1 MIRIALAAALS
12 LAPALGQAQSNDD
25 SGIELFVTDGDAP
38 APGQVE
44 AEVAVDPLALCMARP
59 GSPVCVGLTP
69 GDAGGDLE
77 STATAEGALQLE
89 LVIYDADADTVKSV
103 VVEPDYAADDYVPPA
118 DDYVADDGTYAPP
131 PQRDGY
137 AGDVKLPDEYAC
149 GDYVAVPTV
158 AISIAFDF
166 GSAKIRW
173 DQRDKIA
180 QIGHAL
186 SDRLNY
192 DTPYA
197 VIGHTDA
204 VGSYRYNC
212 DLSWRRA
219 TAVVSALQGGWNLP
233 HMIAIGAGE
242 HSLINAQWPD
252 AAENRRV
259 GFLRADHNGQ
269 QVIGALSRVCG

>member
-1 MIRIALAAALS
+1 MIRITLAAALS
-12 LAPALGQAQSNDD
+12 LAPIAGLAQSNDD
-25 SGIELFVTDGDAP
+25 SGIELFVTEGDAP
-38 APGQVE
+38 VPEETAPE
-44 AEVAVDPLALCMARP
+44 IATDPLALCLARP
-59 GSPVCVGLTP
+59 GSPACQGLTP
-69 GDAGGDLE
+69 GGGGDLE
-77 STATAEGALQLE
+77 STATAEGAVQLE
-89 LVIYDADADTVKSV
+89 LLVYDDGSKTVKSV
-103 VVEPDYAADDYVPPA
+103 VVEPDHAADDYQPPA
-118 DDYVADDGTYAPP
+118 DDYVADDGSYAPP

-137 AGDVKLPDEYAC
+137 AGDVKLPDEYA
-149 GDYVAVPTV
+149 GDNYVAAPTV

-166 GSAKIRW
+166 GSSKIRW
-173 DQRDKIA
+173 DQREKIA

-219 TAVVSALQGGWNLP
+219 TAVVAALQQGWDLP
-233 HMIAIGAGE
+233 QLIAIGAGE
-242 HSLINAQWPD
+242 HALINAQWPD

-259 GFLRADHNGQ
+259 GFLRADYNGQ
-269 QVIGALSRVCG
+269 QVIGALGRVCG